1 VATLR
6 RLHPAP
12 PAIKASAIVK
22 GRILF
27 ATSFIFPFYSVLPDT
42 LLGAV
47 RCISKENFVTAHR
60 HALGCRAETGRSAQQ
75 ESLIQIHELGSRFQ
89 YRPGQQ
95 PCRNKPRPPGCQF
108 AEI

>member
-1 VATLR
+1 MRGALSPCTSRKMRGGTEVATLR

-27 ATSFIFPFYSVLPDT
+27 ATSFIFPFYPVLPDT

-47 RCISKENFVTAHR
+47 RCISKETSLLPTATH
-60 HALGCRAETGRSAQQ
+60 
-75 ESLIQIHELGSRFQ
+75 
-89 YRPGQQ
+89 
-95 PCRNKPRPPGCQF
+95 
-108 AEI
+108 